1 MQLISY
7 FPATRQRAGQGTV
20 QCRSRRHGDK
30 QVLFTSP
37 AMEMVGVRGF
47 EPPTS
52 ASRTSNLHQKTRSVD
67 GSTHYKS
74 MSCVLLRFVS
84 FNFMKLHAS
93 VSATKLPLTAVS
105 SLSSHRD
112 LFQQR
117 VQLCLSRARHFSTSA
132 LAGLT
137 TDFDLRPYSSFMGS
151 APPIGTISLVAS
163 SAVRRRSSQE

>member
-1 MQLISY
+1 
-7 FPATRQRAGQGTV
+7 
-20 QCRSRRHGDK
+20 
-30 QVLFTSP
+30 
-37 AMEMVGVRGF
+37 MVGVRGF
-47 EPPTS
+47 EPPAS

-93 VSATKLPLTAVS
+93 VSATNLPLTAFPVCLVIEIY
-105 SLSSHRD
+105 LSSASSFAWS
-112 LFQQR
+112 L
-117 VQLCLSRARHFSTSA
+117 ARHFSTSA

-137 TDFDLRPYSSFMGS
+137 SDFDLRPYSSFMGS

-163 SAVRRRSSQE
+163 PAVRRRSSQE